1 CKHLGTRF
9 RPLSLQLPKPLF
21 PIAGVPLVEHH
32 IDQLSQLSGLSE
44 IVLIG
49 SYSSDLFTD
58 FIGRC
63 QQTYRI
69 SIKYAQEQQPMGKL
83 QHVCCYPYSS
93 PLFSKNVQMRG
104 VKRILKLE
112 MCFESKVGTAG
123 GLVAHRELILKD
135 SPAALF
141 VINGDVCGDLP
152 VDEMVNRIATLP
164 EDSCLLLTT
173 EATREQ

>member
-1 CKHLGTRF
+1 MPGLSLHVTTLNFLGTRF

-32 IDQLSQLSGLSE
+32 IDQLAQLPGLSE

-69 SIKYAQEQQPMGKL
+69 SIKYLQEQQPL
-83 QHVCCYPYSS
+83 
-93 PLFSKNVQMRG
+93 
-104 VKRILKLE
+104 
-112 MCFESKVGTAG
+112 GTAG
-123 GLVAHRELILKD
+123 GLIAQREIVVGD
-135 SPAALF
+135 YPEAVF

-152 VDEMVNRIATLP
+152 VDEMVARISSLP

-173 EATREQ
+173 EATREQSGNFGNVGLFSLKFCQLSRKYMQ